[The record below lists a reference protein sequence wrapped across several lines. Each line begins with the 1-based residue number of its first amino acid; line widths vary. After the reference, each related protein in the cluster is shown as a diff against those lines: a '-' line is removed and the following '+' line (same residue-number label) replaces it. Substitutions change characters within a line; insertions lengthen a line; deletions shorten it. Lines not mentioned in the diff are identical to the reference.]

1 MIYRQGLL
9 LPYMVSILKGKS
21 VFCNTLFITIQKGT
35 KIIYHRIKKV
45 VMSVS
50 LFANEEK
57 RLLIFYEA
65 IQISKHNYITLI
77 GGVYD
82 EAIRRR

>member
-1 MIYRQGLL
+1 
-9 LPYMVSILKGKS
+9 
-21 VFCNTLFITIQKGT
+21 
-35 KIIYHRIKKV
+35 
-45 VMSVS
+45 MSVS

-77 GGVYD
+77 GGEHD
-82 EAIRRR
+82 EVIRKR